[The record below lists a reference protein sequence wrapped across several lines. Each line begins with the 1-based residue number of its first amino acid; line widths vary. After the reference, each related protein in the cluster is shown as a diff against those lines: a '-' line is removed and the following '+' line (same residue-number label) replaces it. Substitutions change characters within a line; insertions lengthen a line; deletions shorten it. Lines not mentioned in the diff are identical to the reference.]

1 MRTSLRR
8 SRSGFSSVL
17 AILLTAFL
25 VALSAGILFLF
36 VAESRI
42 SRSLVDGF
50 SAYAGAEGA
59 MEYALLKVKNHREGF
74 QDAMRRS
81 SSDGMLFAA
90 ADRRGSQ
97 MGYVLDTFAKAYSG
111 SVAPGEMDIVPLFFD
126 RGRTLDTVDGLP
138 FKDPRTG
145 TTDVEETADFQLSGD
160 LPFGWNLVGSDAD
173 GNTFGIVGTGSS
185 SSSVGNSA
193 AASVKNGTM
202 RSVDANDD
210 TVDATKG
217 IASFLSDY
225 AEIYLVVTNPGS
237 TELAYRIESS
247 NGFSKPVVTVSAVGK
262 AGNAISNLQFK
273 ENRSRQFDAL
283 RYSLFSPD

>member
-8 SRSGFSSVL
+8 HKSGFSSVL

-81 SSDGMLFAA
+81 SDDGMLFAA
-90 ADRRGSQ
+90 VSRRGSE
-97 MGYVLDTFAKAYSG
+97 MGYVLDAFANGYSG
-111 SVAPGEMDIVPLFFD
+111 TVAPGEMDIVPLFFD
-126 RGRTLDTVDGLP
+126 RGRTLSTVDGLP
-138 FKDPRTG
+138 FKDPRSATSDIEK
-145 TTDVEETADFQLSGD
+145 TSDFQLSGD
-160 LPFGWNLVGSDAD
+160 LPFGWNLIGSDAS

-185 SSSVGNSA
+185 SASVGNSA
-193 AASVKNGTM
+193 TATVTNGTM
-202 RSVDANDD
+202 RRVDSNDD
-210 TVDATKG
+210 TVDASQG
-217 IASFLSDY
+217 IGTFLSTYSDV
-225 AEIYLVVTNPGS
+225 YLVITNPGS
-237 TELAYRIESS
+237 TELAYRLQSS
-247 NGFSKPVVTVSAVGK
+247 NGFSKPVVTLSAVGK
-262 AGNAISNLQFK
+262 AGNSISNLQFK

-283 RYSLFSPD
+283 RYSLFNAP